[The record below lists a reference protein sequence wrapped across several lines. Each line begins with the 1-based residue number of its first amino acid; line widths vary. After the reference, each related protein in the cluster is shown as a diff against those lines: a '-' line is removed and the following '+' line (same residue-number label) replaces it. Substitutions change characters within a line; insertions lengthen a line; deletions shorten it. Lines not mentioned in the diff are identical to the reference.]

1 MSLQE
6 KLEAVLSEYNA
17 TFGVAV
23 KHLETQEEALI
34 NGDDYFQMASTFKV
48 PILATLFR
56 DVSEGRL
63 SLTERIRLTEDD
75 LVPGSGVLQEF
86 LPGAEVAVKDLAMLM
101 IIVSDNLGTD
111 KVLELVGIKRVDAF
125 MKELGLG
132 RISIKSSCWEL
143 LSIGGGLAGEKKGL
157 EGFHK
162 LKQKFQTSG
171 IDADSVIFQ
180 PIPENNV
187 STPRDMGKL
196 LELIATGQ
204 LINQEVCDG
213 ILDIMK
219 RQQLRNRIPYLLP
232 DKTIIACK
240 SGTIGS
246 VVNDVGIVYLPEG
259 KGAFAIAA
267 FSTGNASTKEGERM
281 IARLTL
287 TAYEHFALQE

>member
-1 MSLQE
+1 MSLQK
-6 KLEAVLSEYNA
+6 KLEAVLSETTA

-23 KHLETQEEALI
+23 KHLETKEEALI

-56 DVSEGRL
+56 DVHEGRL
-63 SLTERIRLTEDD
+63 SLTERIRLTEND

-111 KVLELVGIKRVDAF
+111 KVLELVGTKRVDAF
-125 MKELGLG
+125 MKELGLD
-132 RISIKSSCWEL
+132 RISVKSSCWEL
-143 LSIGGGLAGEKKGL
+143 LSVGGGLAGEKKGL

-162 LKQKFQTSG
+162 LKQKFQTTG

-180 PIPENNV
+180 PVPENNV
-187 STPRDMGKL
+187 SSPSDMGKL
-196 LELIATGQ
+196 LELIATGE
-204 LINQEVCDG
+204 LVGQEVCDG
-213 ILDIMK
+213 ILDILK

-246 VVNDVGIVYLPEG
+246 VVNDVGIVYLPDG
-259 KGAFAIAA
+259 KGAFTIAV

-281 IARLTL
+281 IARLTQ
-287 TAYEHFALQE
+287 TAYEHFIGNE

>member
-6 KLEAVLSEYNA
+6 KLEAVLSESSA

-23 KHLETQEEALI
+23 KHLDSQEVAQI
-34 NGDDYFQMASTFKV
+34 NGDHYFQMASTFKV

-63 SLTERIRLTEDD
+63 SLEQRIRLTEDD
-75 LVPGSGVLQEF
+75 LVPGSGVLKEF

-111 KVLELVGIKRVDAF
+111 KVLELVGSERVEGF
-125 MKELGLG
+125 MKELGLAHIFI
-132 RISIKSSCWEL
+132 RNSCWEL

-157 EGFHK
+157 EGFQK
-162 LKQKFQTSG
+162 ITQKFQTSG

-187 STPRDMGKL
+187 ATPSDMGRL

-204 LINQEVCDG
+204 LVSQEACDG

-232 DKTIIACK
+232 EKTIIACK

-246 VVNDVGIVYLPEG
+246 VVNDVGVVYLPEG
-259 KGAFAIAA
+259 KGAFTIAVL
-267 FSTGNASTKEGERM
+267 SQGNQSQKEGERM
-281 IARLTL
+281 IARLAQ
-287 TAYEHFALQE
+287 TAYQHFTAE